1 MSLFK
6 RPPSGNERAASQRR
20 AAAARVARYDAA
32 ASAPPS
38 QTALAGS
45 RTDRGAA
52 HDMLARQ
59 TAVPVTRPRPHT
71 TGTPIHTVAQ
81 TAASTAKTASNVFV
95 AYLKASIAAAF
106 TVMLLQTI
114 MASITGKSSLL
125 WLVLPIDKL
134 GAIFIGPA
142 VALSAAVPVLLAS
155 RAVRATGLAPRLADP
170 LTGALVMG
178 GPFILALATTP
189 LSAKSL
195 TMLGAAAIFTLGG
208 LVGGYTFWKSNTSR

>member
-32 ASAPPS
+32 APAPPT

-45 RTDRGAA
+45 RMARDATNNIP
-52 HDMLARQ
+52 ARQ
-59 TAVPVTRPRPHT
+59 TSVPVTRAPPQT
-71 TGTPIHTVAQ
+71 TGAHIRTVAA

-134 GAIFIGPA
+134 GAIFVGPA
-142 VALSAAVPVLLAS
+142 VALSAAIPVLLAS

-189 LSAKSL
+189 LSTKSL